1 MYQRTRQKL
10 IVPFLLPQFILFTF
24 ITLVPIILTVA
35 YAFTDWQGQANT
47 TPAWAGVTRFE
58 LIPMDPQ
65 FANAAKNSFFLMIV
79 GGVILFVPAFLISW
93 CLNQPLPLRK
103 YYRFLILAPVVL
115 SVTVAGL
122 LWKWIYNPTFGLVG
136 MAFKTIGQAINIEF
150 LTKGVMGD
158 TSSALVAII
167 IASIWHGIGTWVLM
181 LSAGFERIPPE
192 INEAAQIDGA
202 SDGQI
207 FRQITLP
214 LIWEVVRVLLVLW
227 VMQALQAFSFV
238 FVMTGPVGVG
248 GPLNSTQLLGTF
260 IYLTTFKTFNW
271 AYGMALATT
280 VMVVIFILSTFTNRA
295 MQRET
300 VQY

>member
-1 MYQRTRQKL
+1 M
-10 IVPFLLPQFILFTF
+10 PFLLPQFILFTF

-136 MAFKTIGQAINIEF
+136 MAFNTIGQAINIEF